1 MENSYMSKNTRLLL
15 IDKNQVES
23 LLSFDDALE
32 ATREAFRL
40 HGLGEGRVFPL
51 VRERLASGSMFGIKS
66 GSVEQQKILGF
77 KAAGF
82 WLANRALGG
91 EPHQA
96 TILLFDPE
104 SGRPLCVID
113 GNVVTTLRTG
123 ATGGLGLLQ
132 FARPDSA
139 RLCVFG
145 TGVQAR
151 IQTRFA
157 LHLLPGLRSIA
168 YVSID
173 AKPDARFEA
182 EVGPDAVA
190 RGCALTHTVDR
201 DEAVRKSDIVIT
213 ATPGT
218 GALFSL
224 DAVQRGTHIN
234 AVGADTAGKRELPD
248 GLLERTKLFVDDA
261 GQARSIGETQWAKE
275 HPCITLGKLMT
286 DQASFER
293 QGDDITVFDMTG
305 IALQDLTV
313 AHLLLQ
319 RATAANVGTQ
329 VEWPW

>member
-1 MENSYMSKNTRLLL
+1 MSKNTRLLL

-23 LLSFDDALE
+23 LLNFDDALE

-51 VRERLASGSMFGIKS
+51 VREKLASGSVFGIKS

-82 WLANRALGG
+82 WSGNRALDS

-96 TILLFDPE
+96 TILLFDPDT
-104 SGRPLCVID
+104 GRPLCVID

-123 ATGGLGLLQ
+123 AAGGLGLLQ

-173 AKPDARFEA
+173 EKPDARFEA
-182 EVGPDAVA
+182 EVGPDAAA
-190 RGCALTHTVDR
+190 RGCALAHTTDR
-201 DEAVRKSDIVIT
+201 DEAVAKSDIVIT

-224 DAVQRGTHIN
+224 EAVKPGTHIN

-248 GLLERTKLFVDDA
+248 GLLKRTRLFVDDA
-261 GQARSIGETQWAKE
+261 DQARAIGETQWAKD
-275 HPCITLGKLMT
+275 HPSITLGKLLVGKT
-286 DQASFER
+286 TFER
-293 QGDDITVFDMTG
+293 RVDDITVFDMTG

-319 RATAANVGTQ
+319 RATASGAGTQ